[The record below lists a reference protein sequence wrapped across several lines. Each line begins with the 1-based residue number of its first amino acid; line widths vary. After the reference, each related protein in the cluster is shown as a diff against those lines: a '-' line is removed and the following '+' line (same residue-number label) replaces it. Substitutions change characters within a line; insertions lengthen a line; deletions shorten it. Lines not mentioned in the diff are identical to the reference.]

1 MAGWWFGPEAF
12 SLGQALLHTRA
23 RRQETVGGIRRER
36 EMPWQFNPTSDATRL
51 NKYIDEMTD
60 HPAKKG
66 PVYLSRLGEST
77 IKKGT
82 CVCASQIVQ
91 MRAVLLAVVA
101 RARGFSSAGRFEPG
115 RLPACGAVG
124 DRKKSQRTKREK

>member
-1 MAGWWFGPEAF
+1 
-12 SLGQALLHTRA
+12 
-23 RRQETVGGIRRER
+23 
-36 EMPWQFNPTSDATRL
+36 MPWQFNPTSDATRL

-82 CVCASQIVQ
+82 CVRFANCTDAGCF
-91 MRAVLLAVVA
+91 A
-101 RARGFSSAGRFEPG
+101 RRGGSRPWFLKWGQAACLRCRGRQE
-115 RLPACGAVG
+115 
-124 DRKKSQRTKREK
+124 KSRRTRREK